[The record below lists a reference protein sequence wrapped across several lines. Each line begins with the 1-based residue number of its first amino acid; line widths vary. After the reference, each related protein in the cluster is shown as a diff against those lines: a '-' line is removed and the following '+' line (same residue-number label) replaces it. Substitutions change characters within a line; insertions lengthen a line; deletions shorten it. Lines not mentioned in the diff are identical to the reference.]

1 MSISKATAT
10 WQGGF
15 KDGKGTMKGAHAPE
29 VEFTA
34 GTRFEGQPG
43 SNPEELIGAALAGC
57 YSMALTL
64 GLEKAGMKPA
74 RIDTS
79 ADVKLE
85 RLETGFT
92 ITDIDLVT
100 KAVVPGANVDD
111 GKFQQIAEETKKGC
125 PVSKVLAATKIGL
138 KATVSAS

>member
-10 WQGGF
+10 WTGGF
-15 KDGKGTMKGAHAPE
+15 KDGKGSMKGAHAPE
-29 VEFTA
+29 APFTA
-34 GTRFEGQPG
+34 GSRFEGQPG
-43 SNPEELIGAALAGC
+43 SSPEELIGAALAGC

-64 GLEKAGMKPA
+64 NLEKAGLKPT
-74 RIDTS
+74 RVESS

-92 ITDIDLVT
+92 ITTIDLVT
-100 KAVVPGANVDD
+100 KAVVPGADD
-111 GKFQQIAEETKKGC
+111 AKFQPIAEETKKGC
-125 PVSKVLAATKIGL
+125 PVSKVLAATKINL

>member
-1 MSISKATAT
+1 MAISKASAS

-29 VEFTA
+29 A
-34 GTRFEGQPG
+34 GFSAGSRFEGQEG

-64 GLEKAGMKPA
+64 NLEKAGMKPA
-74 RIDTS
+74 RIDTT

-85 RLETGFT
+85 RLESGFT
-92 ITDIDLVT
+92 ITTIDLVT
-100 KAVVPGANVDD
+100 KASVPGGDAA
-111 GKFQQIAEETKKGC
+111 KFQQLAEETKKGC
-125 PVSKVLAATKIGL
+125 PVSKVLAAAKINL
-138 KATVSAS
+138 TATLA

>member
-1 MSISKATAT
+1 MAISKATAS
-10 WQGGF
+10 WKGGF

-29 VEFTA
+29 AAFTA

-74 RIDTS
+74 SVDTS

-85 RLETGFT
+85 RLESGFT
-92 ITDIDLVT
+92 ITGIELVT
-100 KAVVPGANVDD
+100 KANVPGADAA
-111 GKFQQIAEETKKGC
+111 KFQQVAEDTKKGC
-125 PVSKVLAATKIGL
+125 PVSKVLAATKNSR
-138 KATVSAS
+138 TASLV

>member
-1 MSISKATAT
+1 MGISKASAS

-29 VEFTA
+29 ATFSA
-34 GTRFEGQPG
+34 GTRFEGEAG

-64 GLEKAGMKPA
+64 ALEKAGLKPA
-74 RIDTS
+74 RVDTS

-85 RLETGFT
+85 RLESGFT
-92 ITDIDLVT
+92 ITSIDLVT
-100 KAVVPGANVDD
+100 KAVVPGADAA
-111 GKFQQIAEETKKGC
+111 KFQEVAEATKKGC
-125 PVSKVLAATKIGL
+125 PVSKVLAATKINL
-138 KATVSAS
+138 TATVASS

>member
-1 MSISKATAT
+1 MAISKASAT

-29 VEFTA
+29 ATFSA
-34 GTRFEGQPG
+34 GTRFEGEAG

-64 GLEKAGMKPA
+64 ALEKAGLKPA
-74 RIDTS
+74 RVDTS

-85 RLETGFT
+85 RLESGFT
-92 ITDIDLVT
+92 ITSIDLVT
-100 KAVVPGANVDD
+100 KAVVPGADAA
-111 GKFQQIAEETKKGC
+111 KFQEVAEATKKGC
-125 PVSKVLAATKIGL
+125 PVSKVLAATKINL
-138 KATVSAS
+138 TATVASS

>member
-1 MSISKATAT
+1 MAISKATAS

-29 VEFTA
+29 AAFTA

-64 GLEKAGMKPA
+64 NLEKAGLKPT
-74 RIDTS
+74 RIDSS
-79 ADVKLE
+79 AEVKLE

-92 ITDIDLVT
+92 ITGIELVT
-100 KAVVPGANVDD
+100 KAVVPGAD
-111 GKFQQIAEETKKGC
+111 GAKFQEIAEETKKGC
-125 PVSKVLAATKIGL
+125 PVSKVLAATKITL
-138 KATVSAS
+138 KATVASS

>member
-1 MSISKATAT
+1 MGISKASAA

-15 KDGKGTMKGAHAPE
+15 KDGKGTMKPAHAPE
-29 VEFTA
+29 ATFSA

-57 YSMALTL
+57 FSMALTL
-64 GLEKAGMKPA
+64 GLEKAGLQPKSVE
-74 RIDTS
+74 TS

-92 ITDIDLVT
+92 ITAIDLTT
-100 KAVVPGANVDD
+100 KAVVPGVDAAR
-111 GKFQQIAEETKKGC
+111 FQQIAEETKKGC

-138 KATVSAS
+138 QATVTAD

>member
-1 MSISKATAT
+1 MSISKATGT
-10 WQGGF
+10 WLGGF
-15 KDGKGTMKGAHAPE
+15 KDGKGTMKGAHTPE
-29 VEFTA
+29 VAFTA

-64 GLEKAGMKPA
+64 ALEKAGMKPA

-92 ITDIDLVT
+92 ITGIDLVA
-100 KAVVPGANVDD
+100 KAVVPGADE

-125 PVSKVLAATKIGL
+125 PASKVLAATKIGL
-138 KATVSAS
+138 KATVASS

>member
-1 MSISKATAT
+1 MAISKASAS

-29 VEFTA
+29 AAFTA

-43 SNPEELIGAALAGC
+43 SNPEELVGAALAGC

-64 GLEKAGMKPA
+64 ALEKAGMKPS
-74 RIDTS
+74 RIDTT

-85 RLETGFT
+85 RLESGFT
-92 ITDIDLVT
+92 ITGIDLVT
-100 KAVVPGANVDD
+100 KANVPGGDAA
-111 GKFQQIAEETKKGC
+111 KFQQIAEETKKGC
-125 PVSKVLAATKIGL
+125 PVSKVLAATKISL
-138 KATVSAS
+138 NASLT